1 MKLRIWLSSAAVGA
15 LMLAGAAAWADPPQR
30 VGRVALIRGDVSVQP
45 TDQDDWEPATRNY
58 PVTQGE
64 AVWTEQGANAELQI
78 GPVDVFLDGETE
90 VDVDQLDYGVM
101 QLSLPQGAIH
111 VEMARVPD
119 GGMRIETPQGEVRLT
134 QAGAYRIDA
143 GASEE
148 DDPDT
153 LLVTVLSGRAEIAGP
168 GVLTPILR
176 GQTGEVDNGYR
187 ISIRAG
193 GANALDDFARR
204 QLADERYNDAPV
216 YVSDEYTG
224 YEDLDA
230 YGDWEDTADYGRV
243 WYPRAV
249 AIDWA
254 PYHYG
259 HWAYV
264 SPWGWTWIDDAPW
277 GFAPFHYGRWTQI
290 RGRWCW
296 APGERVVRPVYAPAL
311 VSFIGGG
318 PGVGVGVSVGWI
330 PLAPREIYRPYYSVS
345 TTYVR
350 NINITTV
357 DRRVVNTL
365 TVENIRRSQDNV
377 RYHNDHA
384 RTFVRQED
392 FSRAAPVQRIA
403 LKGAFPQAGGRGPQ
417 PFDINKVKAAPQPR
431 GDRHDGP
438 HGDGRV
444 DQRRIA
450 MKAPTAGVAPNR
462 PGAPPSQ
469 AGGRPTAER
478 GSWNGGARAD
488 RRGGERTGVG
498 NVQTRDGRGG
508 PPPASQGAAPRGPS
522 GLSGQAAVG
531 ANATGVRPQQP
542 GPGGDDGRGLRGR
555 HPRDFGQGP
564 ERDGVDHRPGVGV
577 NAPPQAASAPNNASP
592 NNGGDRVGRGE
603 RFGRDGRRDGGDNGE
618 RFRRGGQPSG
628 APAPQIQVAPQPQ
641 PAQQQ
646 DRHFDGRRFG
656 PPGGGQQPAAQ
667 ANDRGS
673 PGDAGG
679 RFGRRGDFN
688 RGDEGNRDRERRGGG
703 SWQGNPQ
710 PTPPQPAHAAPF
722 QPPRAQPQPPHPQG
736 GGQPQGRPQQDRPQQ
751 GGDNHDRRHRGG
763 DNH

>member
-1 MKLRIWLSSAAVGA
+1 MKLRIWLSSAAIGA
-15 LMLAGAAAWADPPQR
+15 LMLAGGVAWADPPQR
-30 VGRVALIRGDVSVQP
+30 VGRVALIRGDVSIQP

-64 AVWTEQGANAELQI
+64 AVWTGQGANTELQI

-259 HWAYV
+259 RWAYV

-318 PGVGVGVSVGWI
+318 PGVGVGLSVGWI

-350 NINITTV
+350 NINIATV
-357 DRRVVNTL
+357 DRRIVNTL

-403 LKGAFPQAGGRGPQ
+403 LKGSFPQAGGRGPQ
-417 PFDINKVKAAPQPR
+417 PFDISKVKAAPQPR
-431 GDRHDGP
+431 ADRHDGP
-438 HGDGRV
+438 HGDVRGDR
-444 DQRRIA
+444 RRIA

-462 PGAPPSQ
+462 PGAPAPQ
-469 AGGRPTAER
+469 AGGRPTTER
-478 GSWNGGARAD
+478 GSWNGGGRAD

-498 NVQTRDGRGG
+498 NGQADAPTRDGQGS
-508 PPPASQGAAPRGPS
+508 PPPAPQGRAPRGSS

-531 ANATGVRPQQP
+531 ANATGVRSQQP
-542 GPGGDDGRGLRGR
+542 GPGGDDRRGLRGR
-555 HPRDFGQGP
+555 HPRDLGQGP
-564 ERDGVDHRPGVGV
+564 QRDGVDHRPGVGV
-577 NAPPQAASAPNNASP
+577 NAPPQAASAPTNASP
-592 NNGGDRVGRGE
+592 NNGGDRIGRGE
-603 RFGRDGRRDGGDNGE
+603 RYGRDGRRDGGDNGE

-628 APAPQIQVAPQPQ
+628 APAPRIQVAPQPQ
-641 PAQQQ
+641 PARQP
-646 DRHFDGRRFG
+646 DRRFDGRRFG
-656 PPGGGQQPAAQ
+656 PGGG
-667 ANDRGS
+667 R
-673 PGDAGG
+673 
-679 RFGRRGDFN
+679 
-688 RGDEGNRDRERRGGG
+688 
-703 SWQGNPQ
+703 SWQGNPH

-736 GGQPQGRPQQDRPQQ
+736 GRPQGHPQQ